1 MTERSGIRSFEK
13 LPSWDE
19 KSPSWDAELPSW
31 DEKWPSWDARDKS
44 PITETLRSKKFR
56 K

>member
-13 LPSWDE
+13 LPSWDA
-19 KSPSWDAELPSW
+19 KL
-31 DEKWPSWDARDKS
+31 PSWDARDKS

>member
-13 LPSWDE
+13 LPSWDA
-19 KSPSWDAELPSW
+19 KLPSW
-31 DEKWPSWDARDKS
+31 YEKWPSWDARDKS

>member
-13 LPSWDE
+13 LPSWDA
-19 KSPSWDAELPSW
+19 KLPSW